1 MHFGEGIE
9 TTQTIFI
16 VVLRIASCTN
26 EAPAMKC
33 AIGRPQGEASTVLNV
48 RIPVPLMHR
57 LDRSLD
63 RLETV
68 TGLRTNRGAILRHAP
83 KAFLESQDR

>member
-1 MHFGEGIE
+1 
-9 TTQTIFI
+9 
-16 VVLRIASCTN
+16 
-26 EAPAMKC
+26 MKFLS
-33 AIGRPQGEASTVLNV
+33 RFEASTVLNV

-68 TGLRTNRGAILRHAP
+68 TGLRTNRGAILRHAL